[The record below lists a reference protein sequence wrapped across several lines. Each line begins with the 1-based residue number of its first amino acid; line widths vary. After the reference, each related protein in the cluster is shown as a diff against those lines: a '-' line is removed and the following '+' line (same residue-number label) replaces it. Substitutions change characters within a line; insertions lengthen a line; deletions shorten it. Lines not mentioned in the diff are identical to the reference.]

1 MAETPFVL
9 SVSDIDLQVLH
20 TKLDEARLPDELE
33 GAEWLYGAP
42 LADIKRL
49 LARWKDGFDWR
60 AAEEKTNTIP
70 QFTRDI
76 EVDRFG
82 TLNIHYIHQKS
93 KVKNAI
99 PLFFSHGWS
108 GHFLEVSKMLPL
120 LIAAGEG
127 CPSFHVVAYSLP
139 GFGLSD
145 APKKKGFGLNQYA
158 EIAHKLML
166 ALGYNEYVAQGG
178 DWGFR
183 ISRKLAALYGVKHV
197 KAWHTNFPVADKPT
211 LTNYPVLWL
220 KDQIT
225 PLTAQERERF
235 QHAADFNKRGTGYY
249 VEQSTTPQTIGYSLA
264 DSPVGLLAWI
274 YEKLILWTDH
284 YPWTDDEVLTWISI
298 YWFSRA
304 GPAAS
309 LRIYFEFQT
318 DEGQADWADTKISPI
333 PFGVSL
339 FPADHIAVRDFW
351 ASELGYLVFK
361 ANHSEG
367 GHFAAYEQPERLAG
381 DLRRMFGRDGP
392 ALGVIRGKDGYA
404 S

>member
-99 PLFFSHGWS
+99 PLFFSHGCKSAGILIDDVEYNHRLLGS

-158 EIAHKLML
+158 EVHLRQDPNVAKML
-166 ALGYNEYVAQGG
+166 
-178 DWGFR
+178 
-183 ISRKLAALYGVKHV
+183 K
-197 KAWHTNFPVADKPT
+197 TM
-211 LTNYPVLWL
+211 
-220 KDQIT
+220 
-225 PLTAQERERF
+225 
-235 QHAADFNKRGTGYY
+235 
-249 VEQSTTPQTIGYSLA
+249 
-264 DSPVGLLAWI
+264 
-274 YEKLILWTDH
+274 TDC
-284 YPWTDDEVLTWISI
+284 S
-298 YWFSRA
+298 
-304 GPAAS
+304 
-309 LRIYFEFQT
+309 
-318 DEGQADWADTKISPI
+318 
-333 PFGVSL
+333 
-339 FPADHIAVRDFW
+339 
-351 ASELGYLVFK
+351 
-361 ANHSEG
+361 
-367 GHFAAYEQPERLAG
+367 
-381 DLRRMFGRDGP
+381 
-392 ALGVIRGKDGYA
+392 
-404 S
+404 